1 MCSRILCARTG
12 GLIRADGV
20 EPSSAGKDRASFEAR
35 LAREVSIMPRSK
47 EHLIEGS
54 HVICLPD
61 TIIGEQEPLSREPRP
76 LPRRNHTPGAS
87 LYS

>member
-1 MCSRILCARTG
+1 MCSRILCASTG
-12 GLIRADGV
+12 GSIRADGV

-35 LAREVSIMPRSK
+35 LAGEVSIMPRSK

-61 TIIGEQEPLSREPRP
+61 TIIGEKEEPLSREPRP

-87 LYS
+87 L